1 MGRMDIER
9 GDRGYG
15 RGRTSP
21 PRTLGRNHHTDRST
35 QWRSRPMARCH
46 DAGWKRM
53 KDLAAI
59 ANFIGSVAAIGT
71 LTTGIVQGVFLKDRV
86 NGTYWLAYSAVLL
99 IAVAH

>member
-1 MGRMDIER
+1 
-9 GDRGYG
+9 
-15 RGRTSP
+15 
-21 PRTLGRNHHTDRST
+21 
-35 QWRSRPMARCH
+35 
-46 DAGWKRM
+46 M